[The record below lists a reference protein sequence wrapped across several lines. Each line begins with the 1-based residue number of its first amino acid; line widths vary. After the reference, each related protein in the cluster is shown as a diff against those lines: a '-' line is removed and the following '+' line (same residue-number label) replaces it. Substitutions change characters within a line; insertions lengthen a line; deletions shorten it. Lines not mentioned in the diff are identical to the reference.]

1 MIVIRLLLV
10 AALIAITALGL
21 AWLFTRDAKY
31 LAYLRRVLYF
41 ALLVGFISALFY
53 LVERIVLR

>member
-10 AALIAITALGL
+10 AVLIVIAALGL
-21 AWLFTRDAKY
+21 AWVFTRDAKY
-31 LAYLRRVLYF
+31 LAHLRRVLYF
-41 ALLVGFISALFY
+41 ALMVGMISGLFY

>member
-10 AALIAITALGL
+10 AVLIAIIALGL

-31 LAYLRRVLYF
+31 LAYIRRVLRF
-41 ALLVGFISALFY
+41 ALMVGIISVLFY